1 MPALTPTTIAIAAA
15 GIVALAGYVV
25 LIAAPAW
32 SSYGR
37 LWEKCAAAVLTLYIL
52 ATLVAVGAA
61 IGFGLVWFYDNYA
74 AAPT

>member
-1 MPALTPTTIAIAAA
+1 MPELSPTTIAVLVA

-25 LIAAPAW
+25 LIVAPAW

-52 ATLVAVGAA
+52 ATLVALGAA

-74 AAPT
+74 ATPT

>member
-1 MPALTPTTIAIAAA
+1 MPELSPTTIAVLVA

-25 LIAAPAW
+25 LIVAPAW

-52 ATLVAVGAA
+52 ATLVALGAA